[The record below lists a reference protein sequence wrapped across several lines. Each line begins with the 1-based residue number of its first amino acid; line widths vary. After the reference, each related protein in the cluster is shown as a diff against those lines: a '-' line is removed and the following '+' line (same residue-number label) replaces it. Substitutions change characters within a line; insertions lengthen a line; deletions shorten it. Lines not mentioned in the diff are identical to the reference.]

1 MRSSQNASAIA
12 DGYEPN
18 TGLTRRPNIS
28 QRISSKP
35 TDATVIIQRGIGLRS
50 ADSFFAAAFSC
61 LSAIS
66 TISAPWACHAV
77 HARPCIAFRQIQTF
91 RAQVQDPGGA
101 A

>member
-28 QRISSKP
+28 QRISSKE
-35 TDATVIIQRGIGLRS
+35 TDATVIVQRGIGLRS
-50 ADSFFAAAFSC
+50 ADSFFAGAFSC

-66 TISAPWACHAV
+66 TISAPLARHAV
-77 HARPCIAFRQIQTF
+77 HARLCTGCRQIQAF
-91 RAQVQDPGGA
+91 HERAQDPGA
-101 A
+101 DA